1 MTSACEHCHYHEPE
15 GDHLFLKI
23 LTMLVLAG
31 MLWTIYQEIE
41 DLNARVKKL
50 ENAPWSRQPRAKLEK
65 VEDDT

>member
-1 MTSACEHCHYHEPE
+1 MTETCEHCHYHEPE

-41 DLNARVKKL
+41 ALNARVKKL

-65 VEDDT
+65 VEDDS